1 MSPICNNTNQ
11 SLYRTVKPKQALCF
25 GAIPIKNKA
34 LIISSIIAFLSIT
47 TGSNCLAQLN
57 IVDLIEKTEAATFN
71 LTSYTASGHSTDT
84 TRAFFI
90 SADGLAITSASIFE
104 QADTIIVSG
113 HKNRNLYLSRVI
125 AIHPMANL
133 AMIQLSGFRNR
144 EDNYLSP
151 TRQPFDAP
159 GEVMTFPHEAD
170 NNNSLNIA
178 EIQKVIHPFILG
190 RSAVLSLAC
199 NKSSRGAPVI
209 NATGQF
215 VGILH
220 YLPSSTQPFML
231 PVYLINDSHWV
242 SVNQP
247 WINFRTNPAK
257 PALAAPF
264 IADALLL
271 QAQERWIE
279 SARFFTTAFRLTPDN
294 ARLYALRSIS
304 RHQYGN
310 RIGAEEDFN
319 HALELDPDCGLAY
332 YGRAVYHIK
341 NKQNNL
347 AINDLMT
354 CLQKDE
360 NLASG
365 FVLLG
370 QLQNLNNE
378 VRKAHASYSY
388 AIELDTLLAEGWYER
403 GRITMQFASDHAP
416 ALNDLTTASR
426 LNPYLPG
433 VFTLIGNIKFKRNDY
448 LGAITE
454 FNRALRMNPND
465 DHALMNR
472 GIAYFNTGLKERACE
487 DWGEAGK
494 LGNTQAFRL
503 ISKHCSQLKRGA
515 FSSNGSR

>member
-1 MSPICNNTNQ
+1 MFPICKNTIP
-11 SLYRTVKPKQALCF
+11 SHFRPVTPKQALRLDASS
-25 GAIPIKNKA
+25 GKRKL
-34 LIISSIIAFLSIT
+34 LIISSIVAFLSLAT
-47 TGSNCLAQLN
+47 SSNCLAQIN
-57 IVDLIEKTEAATFN
+57 IVDLIDKTDAATFN
-71 LTSYTASGHSTDT
+71 LTAYNSAGHSTDT
-84 TRAFFI
+84 ARAFFI
-90 SADGLAITSASIFE
+90 SGDGLAITSASIFE
-104 QADTIIVSG
+104 QADTIIISG
-113 HKNRNLYLSRVI
+113 HKNRNLYLSRII
-125 AIHPMANL
+125 AVHPMANL

-144 EDNYLSP
+144 EDNFLSP
-151 TRQPFDAP
+151 SRQPFDAP

-170 NNNSLNIA
+170 NNNSLNIG
-178 EIQKVIHPFILG
+178 EIKKVIHPFVLG

-199 NKSSRGAPVI
+199 SKASRGAPII
-209 NATGQF
+209 NGSGQL

-220 YLPSSTQPFML
+220 YLPFSTQPLML
-231 PVYLINDSHWV
+231 PVYLINDSQWV

-247 WINFRTNPAK
+247 WINFRANPAK
-257 PALAAPF
+257 PALVAQF
-264 IADALLL
+264 TVDALLL

-279 SARFFTTAFRLTPDN
+279 SARLFTSAFRLTPDN

-310 RIGAEEDFN
+310 RIGAEEDFSRS
-319 HALELDPDCGLAY
+319 LEIDPNCGLAY

-341 NKQNNL
+341 NRQNNL

-354 CLQKDE
+354 CLQKEE

-370 QLQNLNNE
+370 QLQNLNDE
-378 VRKAHASYSY
+378 VRKAHASYSH

-403 GRITMQFASDHAP
+403 GRITMQFASDHTP

-454 FNRALRMNPND
+454 FNRALRMDSND

-472 GIAYFNTGLKERACE
+472 GMAYFNTGLKERACE
-487 DWGEAGK
+487 DWGQAGK

>member
-1 MSPICNNTNQ
+1 MSPFYKYINRQ
-11 SLYRTVKPKQALCF
+11 LSRPEKPKQALSF
-25 GAIPIKNKA
+25 GASFA
-34 LIISSIIAFLSIT
+34 SSILLLLSLIV
-47 TGSNCLAQLN
+47 GGNCHAQLN
-57 IVDLIEKTEAATFN
+57 IVDLIDKTEAATFN
-71 LTSYTASGHSTDT
+71 LMAYNATGLSTDT
-84 TRAFFI
+84 ARAFFI
-90 SADGLAITSASIFE
+90 SGDGLAITSASIFE
-104 QADTIIVSG
+104 KADTIIVSG
-113 HKNRNLYLSRVI
+113 HKNRNLNLSRVI
-125 AIHPMANL
+125 AIHPMGNL

-144 EDNYLSP
+144 EDDFLSP
-151 TRQPFDAP
+151 TRKPFEAP
-159 GEVMTFPHEAD
+159 GEVMTFPHASD

-178 EIQKVIHPFILG
+178 EIKKVLQPFTLG
-190 RSAVLSLAC
+190 RSALLSLAC
-199 NKSSRGAPVI
+199 TNASRGAPVI
-209 NATGQF
+209 NPSGQF

-220 YLPSSTQPFML
+220 YLLSSNQPVML
-231 PVYLINDSHWV
+231 PVYLINDDQWV

-247 WINFRTNPAK
+247 WINFRANPAK
-257 PALAAPF
+257 EGLVAQY

-271 QAQERWIE
+271 QAQEKWIE
-279 SARFFTTAFRLTPDN
+279 SARFFTSAFRLSPDN

-319 HALELDPDCGLAY
+319 RSLQLDENCGLAY

-347 AINDLMT
+347 AIEDLLT
-354 CLQKDE
+354 CLQKEE

-370 QLQNLNNE
+370 QLQNISNE

-388 AIELDTLLAEGWYER
+388 AIELDTLLAEAWYER
-403 GRITMQFASDHAP
+403 GRITMQYASDHTP

-433 VFTLIGNIKFKRNDY
+433 VFTLIGNIKFRGNDY

-454 FNRALRMNPND
+454 FNRALRMDPND

-472 GIAYFNTGLKERACE
+472 GISYFNTGLKERACE
-487 DWGEAGK
+487 DWGGAGK